1 MEFDD
6 PMMNDGFGYFG
17 HENEEAAWSDFM
29 TKFATME
36 RGQRVQYIKNVDSY
50 LSSSKITKEA
60 ASIWQKKRD
69 LIALN
74 DRLLR
79 AGK

>member
-17 HENEEAAWSDFM
+17 HENEEAAWADFM
-29 TKFATME
+29 TKFATMQ
-36 RGQRVQYIKNVDSY
+36 RGERVQYIKNVDSY
-50 LSSSKITKEA
+50 LSSPKLTKET
-60 ASIWQKKRD
+60 ASVWQKKRD